1 MDDSPTAIPTP
12 ILKQLVKANISLD
25 IAELIAIR
33 DVKERCI
40 AQATKAQ
47 DTVAHWLRSGA
58 CPGDEVGLVEDALRD
73 LADRLVVQSSAD
85 NERRE

>member
-1 MDDSPTAIPTP
+1 MDHSPTAIPAP

-40 AQATKAQ
+40 GQATKAQ
-47 DTVAHWLRSGA
+47 DTVAQWLRSGA
-58 CPGDEVGLVEDALRD
+58 CPDEEVTLVQDALRD
-73 LADRLVVQSSAD
+73 LGDRLAVQSSMGD
-85 NERRE
+85 ERLG